1 MIPLAGSR
9 RSDTN
14 PRTLD
19 PETCAWERTA
29 LDDRTGW
36 EIGIGRTADGWHATG
51 HYWHAAGRTDG
62 PIFIRPVPFRN
73 ADSARQ
79 TALNELRQA
88 LTISYDHASARH
100 RARLLRVIEQAME
113 PMQMELFG

>member
-19 PETCAWERTA
+19 PATCAWERHA

-36 EIGIGRTADGWHATG
+36 EIGLGRTADGWHATG
-51 HYWHAAGRTDG
+51 RYWHATGRIVG
-62 PIFIRPVPFRN
+62 PVFIRPVPFRD
-73 ADSARQ
+73 AESARQ
-79 TALNELRQA
+79 SALDDIRRA
-88 LTISYDHASARH
+88 LSTCYCRATDWH
-100 RARLLRVIEQAME
+100 RVRLLRAIEQEMN
-113 PMQMELFG
+113 PSQMELFA

>member
-19 PETCAWERTA
+19 PATCAWERHA

-36 EIGIGRTADGWHATG
+36 EIGLGRTADGWHATG
-51 HYWHAAGRTDG
+51 HYWHPTSRTDG
-62 PIFIRPVPFRN
+62 PVFIRPVPFRD
-73 ADSARQ
+73 AASARQ
-79 TALNELRQA
+79 SALDELRQA
-88 LTISYDHASARH
+88 LTISYNHATDQP
-100 RARLLRVIEQAME
+100 RARLLHVIEQAME
-113 PMQMELFG
+113 PMQMELF